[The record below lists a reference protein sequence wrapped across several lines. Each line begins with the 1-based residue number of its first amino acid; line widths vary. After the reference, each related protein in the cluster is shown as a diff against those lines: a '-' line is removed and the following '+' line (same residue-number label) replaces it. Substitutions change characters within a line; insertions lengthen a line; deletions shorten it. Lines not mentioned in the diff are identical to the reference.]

1 MSARS
6 KARKRAL
13 DLLFASEVRG
23 RSAVDAL
30 DEEIGDATSAPG
42 GRPVA
47 DYTGVLVRGVTEHQ
61 ARIDDLLATY
71 AQGWTLARMPSVD
84 RNVLRLGVFEV
95 LYVDDVPDAVA
106 VSEALQ
112 LVRELLP
119 KAELVALLVNPTSP
133 VAEPQ
138 TKDAQDAARRWGSGS

>member
-1 MSARS
+1 MAARS

-112 LVRELLP
+112 LVRDLSTDDSPGFVNGVLGNIVRD
-119 KAELVALLVNPTSP
+119 KAALT
-133 VAEPQ
+133 A
-138 TKDAQDAARRWGSGS
+138 

>member
-1 MSARS
+1 MSART

-30 DEEIGDATSAPG
+30 DEEISDAATEPD

-47 DYTGVLVRGVTEHQ
+47 DYTGVLVRGVTEHLTS
-61 ARIDDLLATY
+61 IDELLSMY
-71 AQGWTLARMPSVD
+71 AEGWTLDRMPSVD

-106 VSEALQ
+106 VSEALH
-112 LVRELLP
+112 LVRDLSTDESPSFVNGVLGNIVRN
-119 KAELVALLVNPTSP
+119 KAALS
-133 VAEPQ
+133 A
-138 TKDAQDAARRWGSGS
+138 

>member
-1 MSARS
+1 MSART

-30 DEEIGDATSAPG
+30 DEEISDAATEPD

-47 DYTGVLVRGVTEHQ
+47 DYTGQLVRGVTEHLTE
-61 ARIDDLLATY
+61 IDELLAMY
-71 AQGWTLARMPSVD
+71 AEGWTLDRMPSVD

-106 VSEALQ
+106 VSEALH
-112 LVRELLP
+112 LVRDLSTDESP
-119 KAELVALLVNPTSP
+119 SFVNGVLGNIVRNKS
-133 VAEPQ
+133 AHS
-138 TKDAQDAARRWGSGS
+138 A